1 MIGIKGIC
9 LVVIKL
15 GCPYNQFSHDIC
27 HERLCLLGCL
37 LHLLMTDLHWL
48 VETAEIGDDRDTEGA
63 DATMVGHNHFGHSGH
78 ADGIATHDPI
88 HLIFRRG
95 LEGRTLYAHIHAML
109 NRDALLAGDI
119 EGQLDQQRI
128 ISAVHVGKA
137 RTRGEV
143 LTTKRMLGEE
153 INVIGDDHQ
162 IADIEL
168 RVHAASGI
176 RHKESLDAQFVHDT
190 HGEGYL
196 LHRVALV
203 VMEAPLHGQNI
214 HATQFAEDQ
223 FSAMSLNGRDREIR
237 NVGIGDLGFISNF

>member
-1 MIGIKGIC
+1 
-9 LVVIKL
+9 
-15 GCPYNQFSHDIC
+15 
-27 HERLCLLGCL
+27 
-37 LHLLMTDLHWL
+37 
-48 VETAEIGDDRDTEGA
+48 
-63 DATMVGHNHFGHSGH
+63 
-78 ADGIATHDPI
+78 
-88 HLIFRRG
+88 
-95 LEGRTLYAHIHAML
+95 ML

-143 LTTKRMLGEE
+143 LTTKRMLWEE
-153 INVIGDDHQ
+153 VDMIGDHHQ
-162 IADIEL
+162 VADIEP
-168 RVHAASGI
+168 RVHATCCI
-176 RHKESLDAQFVHDT
+176 RYEKGLDAQFVHDT

-203 VMEAPLHGQNI
+203 VVEAPLHGQNI